1 MQRIRRQS
9 SVNAGIIMI
18 VLGALFIGI
27 LAAIFIYFI
36 IKEQSMPPKEDDID
50 PVLVGGNGYYYE
62 SSSNKGFFS
71 SGLFLAPLLFLLPIS
86 AFCIGIGIW
95 NIINGRRSNEV
106 KAKGTKSTCLVKK
119 VVRHIYYRRH
129 MPKYSVELEYQGQ
142 SGEKHILSLYFN
154 AYRFEDIKEG
164 ERYECLVY
172 QDDCYFDIDNPVQIK
187 DSDIEY

>member
-9 SVNAGIIMI
+9 SVNAGIVMI
-18 VLGALFIGI
+18 VLGVLFIVI

-62 SSSNKGFFS
+62 RSSNKGFFS

-106 KAKGTKSTCLVKK
+106 KAKGIKSTCLVKK

-129 MPKYSVELEYQGQ
+129 MPKYSVELEYQG
-142 SGEKHILSLYFN
+142 K
-154 AYRFEDIKEG
+154 
-164 ERYECLVY
+164 
-172 QDDCYFDIDNPVQIK
+172 
-187 DSDIEY
+187 